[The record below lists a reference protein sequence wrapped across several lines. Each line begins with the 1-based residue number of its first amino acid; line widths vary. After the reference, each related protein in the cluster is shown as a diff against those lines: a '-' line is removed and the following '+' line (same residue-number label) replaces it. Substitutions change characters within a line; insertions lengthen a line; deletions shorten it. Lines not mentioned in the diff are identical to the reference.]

1 MKLYKKFRIVLLT
14 FLTLCLLTVFLFMD
28 NLGIQ
33 YEVAEQELTFLP
45 DSVIAQKD
53 EIADTPKTCLF
64 LYDSRQ
70 EHNDIFSEHMEDVL
84 DIMRI
89 AYDAVDLATSAVPDF
104 SAYKTA
110 VICFQDLDVLSQSI
124 VNITDWVY
132 ADGGRLLFFCSP
144 MAGPVFS
151 YLQPMLGIQDGG
163 VAYAYITGIQLL
175 PGFMIGSEDTFTFN
189 WEEPVATTMSVLLDE
204 SATVYAVSD
213 DDTHIPLVWS
223 SDYGEGRMVV
233 MNHGIAEKSSRGLS
247 CAAYALLEDTCV
259 YPVINASS
267 FFLDDFPS
275 PVPMGDA
282 TYIRQ
287 YYNRDI
293 SSFYSNIWWPDMLQ
307 LCDTFGVKY
316 TGVIIEDYN
325 EKVDCVITRQTDQ
338 ERFNH
343 FGAMLLNAGGE
354 IGIHGYNHQP
364 LCFSGFDFMDKV
376 DYDTWVSEEAAI
388 QALDEVFDYTES
400 LFPENNIQVY
410 VPPSN
415 ILSDEGRQ
423 LLIEKYPQLK
433 ALCSLYLE
441 GEIEYSQEFEISE
454 DGIVELPRV
463 ISGCIL
469 EEYDYWAAINALNL
483 YYVNTHFMHPD
494 DTLDV
499 DRGADMG
506 WGQMY
511 ENLSNYMEWLY
522 SSATNIRNL
531 TASDAAAA
539 VERFDVCSV
548 EKTETENGFD
558 LRLGGFWD
566 ETYLMIRCNGE
577 KPAEVTGGTIEHIS
591 GGYWLLRAT
600 SANVSVVME
609 AE

>member
-1 MKLYKKFRIVLLT
+1 
-14 FLTLCLLTVFLFMD
+14 
-28 NLGIQ
+28 
-33 YEVAEQELTFLP
+33 
-45 DSVIAQKD
+45 
-53 EIADTPKTCLF
+53 
-64 LYDSRQ
+64 
-70 EHNDIFSEHMEDVL
+70 
-84 DIMRI
+84 
-89 AYDAVDLATSAVPDF
+89 
-104 SAYKTA
+104 
-110 VICFQDLDVLSQSI
+110 
-124 VNITDWVY
+124 
-132 ADGGRLLFFCSP
+132 
-144 MAGPVFS
+144 
-151 YLQPMLGIQDGG
+151 
-163 VAYAYITGIQLL
+163 
-175 PGFMIGSEDTFTFN
+175 
-189 WEEPVATTMSVLLDE
+189 
-204 SATVYAVSD
+204 
-213 DDTHIPLVWS
+213 
-223 SDYGEGRMVV
+223 MVV

-247 CAAYALLEDTCV
+247 CAAYSLLEDTCV

-307 LCDTFGVKY
+307 LCDTYGVKY

-325 EKVDCVITRQTDQ
+325 EKVDGVITRQTDQ

-548 EKTETENGFD
+548 EKTETKNGFD